1 MIIVDCDVLSCF
13 AKIGRLEFLKELFP
27 KQKFSLSN
35 SVYRELLDAREKG
48 YDFPDLIFSA
58 VSENHKKADEKRWI
72 CLPVLSENESKDF
85 LEFKRTTSLGEGELE
100 SIAICKNRKGSILL
114 TNDRKAEKISMRNN
128 IKSYNL
134 EALLGLAV
142 DLGMKKEEL
151 QKIIDDIETKDN
163 VKLIN
168 KGDLL
173 MRAEN
178 CE

>member
-1 MIIVDCDVLSCF
+1 
-13 AKIGRLEFLKELFP
+13 
-27 KQKFSLSN
+27 
-35 SVYRELLDAREKG
+35 
-48 YDFPDLIFSA
+48 
-58 VSENHKKADEKRWI
+58 
-72 CLPVLSENESKDF
+72 LPVLSENESKDF

-163 VKLIN
+163 VKLLN